1 MNKQDSDIDKIENN
15 VSDGNTE
22 EADAAELLSGTD
34 EPEESAK
41 TEEDP
46 SSEHDRKDDSENSK
60 TFGFWLLPRNAEG
73 VFEMVEVFATAFT
86 IVIILF
92 TFAVRMVTV
101 EGPSMLQTLRAND
114 NLVIQLFFTPQQNDI
129 VVIQVPNSTF
139 HAPIIKRVIATEGQQ
154 VDFDFENWVVY
165 VDGIALDEPYVNRVF
180 GQPMRSDS
188 ILLEQLPITVE
199 PGKIFVLGD
208 NRNSSSDSRSAS
220 IGQVDV
226 RNVVGRV
233 MFRVFPLPNFGR
245 VG

>member
-1 MNKQDSDIDKIENN
+1 MNEQDNNINSKENN
-15 VSDGNTE
+15 EADGNTE
-22 EADAAELLSGTD
+22 NISEPELLEDAG
-34 EPEESAK
+34 ESA
-41 TEEDP
+41 TNEEALSP
-46 SSEHDRKDDSENSK
+46 EHESKNNK

-73 VFEMVEVFATAFT
+73 LFEVIEVFATAFT

-92 TFAVRMVTV
+92 TFAIRMVTV
-101 EGPSMLQTLRAND
+101 EGPSMQRTLQETD
-114 NLVIQLFFTPQQNDI
+114 NLLISHLFFTPRQNDI
-129 VVIQVPNSTF
+129 VVIQVPNSAF

-154 VDFDFENWVVY
+154 VDFDFYNWIVY

-199 PGKIFVLGD
+199 PGRIFVLGD

-233 MFRVFPLPNFGR
+233 VFRVFPLPNFGR

>member
-1 MNKQDSDIDKIENN
+1 MNKQNNQDTNTGTTENSNSDNNDTENTEIANENN
-15 VSDGNTE
+15 NDNRGTLE
-22 EADAAELLSGTD
+22 IIADTM
-34 EPEESAK
+34 
-41 TEEDP
+41 
-46 SSEHDRKDDSENSK
+46 DDVLASPFQNK
-60 TFGFWLLPRNAEG
+60 RGGLIPRNMKDL
-73 VFEMVEVFATAFT
+73 FEWVEVFATALT

-101 EGPSMLQTLRAND
+101 EGPSMQQTLQAND
-114 NLVIQLFFTPQQNDI
+114 NLVISQLFFTPRQNDI
-129 VVIQVPNSTF
+129 VVIQVPNPAF

-154 VDFDFENWVVY
+154 VDFDFHNWVVY
-165 VDGIALDEPYVNRVF
+165 VDGVALDEPYVNRVL
-180 GQPMRSDS
+180 GQSMRSDS
-188 ILLEQLPITVE
+188 ILLEHLPITVE

-233 MFRVFPLPNFGR
+233 VFRVFPLPSFGR